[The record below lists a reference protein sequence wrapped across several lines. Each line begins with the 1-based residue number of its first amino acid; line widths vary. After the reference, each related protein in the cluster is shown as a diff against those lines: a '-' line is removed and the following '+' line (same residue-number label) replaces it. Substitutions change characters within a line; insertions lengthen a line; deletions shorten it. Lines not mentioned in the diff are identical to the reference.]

1 MGFHIRDMDKKDIKA
16 VQSVARESW
25 KTTYTGIIPME
36 IQETFLRS
44 AYSDGMM
51 HKRLEV
57 SSLYVA
63 EVKGE
68 IVGFANFS
76 TVKQGG
82 IAELGAIYLLSEY
95 HGEGIGTALLQEGI
109 KNLTGAQSLI
119 ADVEKENKSGVN
131 FYHAKGFQTHSEF
144 DDNLDGL
151 ITRMARMVL
160 PIQKV

>member
-1 MGFHIRDMDKKDIKA
+1 MNFHIRDMDKRDIKA

-25 KTTYTGIIPME
+25 KTTYNGIIPME
-36 IQETFLRS
+36 IQESFLGS
-44 AYSDGMM
+44 AYSDDMM

-63 EVKGE
+63 EVTGE

-109 KNLTGAQSLI
+109 KNLKGAQSLI
-119 ADVEKENKSGVN
+119 TDVEKENKSGVT
-131 FYHAKGFQTHSEF
+131 FYQAKGFHTHSEF

-151 ITRMARMVL
+151 NTKMLRMVMD
-160 PIQKV
+160 I